1 MYNMEIY
8 CTRPYCIEK
17 PFWTRRLWRLV
28 QYRFSIQYWLVLDI
42 SEISLLHVSKKKQR
56 QGRSTQ
62 TQQYKL
68 QANLK
73 K

>member
-1 MYNMEIY
+1 M
-8 CTRPYCIEK
+8 
-17 PFWTRRLWRLV
+17 
-28 QYRFSIQYWLVLDI
+28 LDI
-42 SEISLLHVSKKKQR
+42 SEISLLSKKKQR